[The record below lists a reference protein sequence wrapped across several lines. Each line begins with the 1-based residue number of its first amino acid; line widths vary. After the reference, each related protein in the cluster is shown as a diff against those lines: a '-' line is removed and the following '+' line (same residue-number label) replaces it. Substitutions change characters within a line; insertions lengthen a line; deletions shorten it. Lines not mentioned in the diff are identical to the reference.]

1 MKLLMLLA
9 LAAAMVAVQACKEK
23 SACHELIHDVMHK
36 ENMTEIIES
45 CMEANG
51 IVAELEGPGPGRR
64 SGGRKGRRRG
74 KRSPRMMRFISRLP
88 EEDQTAL
95 AECIFE
101 EEGLLTDDGLFDAT
115 AFTEDLIA
123 KLGEAEQTEQAEAML
138 AAIEDG
144 VCAVEESE
152 PNLKVVFD
160 FIWCLKEECKDVAEP
175 SEEE

>member
-1 MKLLMLLA
+1 MKLLMLFA
-9 LAAAMVAVQACKEK
+9 LAATMVAVQACREK
-23 SACHELIHDVMHK
+23 SACHELMHDVMHK
-36 ENMTEIIES
+36 EDMKEIIGS
-45 CMEANG
+45 CMEENG
-51 IVAELEGPGPGRR
+51 IVPDLEGRRPGG
-64 SGGRKGRRRG
+64 SKG
-74 KRSPRMMRFISRLP
+74 KRSPHMVRFISRLP

-101 EEGLLTDDGLFDAT
+101 KEGLLTDDGMFDAT
-115 AFTEDLIA
+115 TFTANLIA

-152 PNLKVVFD
+152 PNMMLVFE
-160 FIWCLKEECKDVAEP
+160 FIWCLKDECKEATEP